1 MEKYTLINLCRRTF
15 ISNKTNYI
23 SRYTDYMATITF
35 TQQSGMHCRE
45 RATRAQHSTET
56 LLIILEE
63 VIYNVF
69 HEAGCK
75 EIKMPP
81 TNSGRSICRKCPVN
95 LLEGGGK
102 HELPPFSLLQME
114 RWMWPFTELYGGG
127 YILTVWQIPNL
138 GITGSRINSNPLTH
152 HWSVGGQDFSI
163 VFFLLVGVPKVTISC
178 SHQAIT
184 FPK

>member
-15 ISNKTNYI
+15 ISNKKNYI
-23 SRYTDYMATITF
+23 SQVHRLHGHNHIYAAVWNALWGESH
-35 TQQSGMHCRE
+35 QSP
-45 RATRAQHSTET
+45 AQHRNT
-56 LLIILEE
+56 LD
-63 VIYNVF
+63 YF
-69 HEAGCK
+69 
-75 EIKMPP
+75 
-81 TNSGRSICRKCPVN
+81 GRSHLQCISWGRLQRNKNATYKFRQKHLQKVSCEPSRR
-95 LLEGGGK
+95 GGK
-102 HELPPFSLLQME
+102 NELPPFSLLQME